1 MKKISILFFLLLTS
15 LVFSQEKDSTAV
27 FKKKVLEGTEVDFVS
42 SYYNQTG
49 QHAAVSGG
57 VGTEKLKDYANNI
70 VVATPLNDDE
80 VLTFD
85 IGISAYT
92 SASSSNV
99 NPFNST
105 LSSTGASGQTTQV
118 VNTKPTGTPWQA
130 SSGASGKGS
139 LLSLNTSYSHSSN
152 DRNFIWNADIAL
164 STEFNY
170 NSKGIGA
177 GIMRL
182 FNEKNSELD
191 FKVNA
196 YFDNWKII
204 YPTELNEYNTYGT
217 SFLINGHF
225 KGVTV
230 LDQNGA
236 TTSAYR
242 PTSFKP
248 WESSIRNSFSSSFTY
263 SQIVSKKMQVSFFFD
278 LLQQQ
283 GMLSTPYQRIY
294 FADKANYY
302 IGNKQYI
309 PIYQSP
315 DNIGVYQLAD
325 AIERLPS
332 KRFKFPIGF
341 RWNYYIN
348 EKYIVRTYYRYYQ
361 DDWAI
366 KAHTFSIEVPI
377 KLSDSYTVYPMY
389 RYYVQT
395 QSKYFAPFEQHLSTE
410 QFYTSDYDLS
420 GFVANQYGVG
430 ATYTDLLTR
439 FSLFGLKVKNI
450 DLRINH
456 YARNDGLNAT
466 IGTISFKFITY

>member
-1 MKKISILFFLLLTS
+1 MKKINVLFFLLLTS

-130 SSGASGKGS
+130 SSGASGKGN

-236 TTSAYR
+236 ATSAYFKENA
-242 PTSFKP
+242 SF
-248 WESSIRNSFSSSFTY
+248 
-263 SQIVSKKMQVSFFFD
+263 VFFRFIATTRHA
-278 LLQQQ
+278 LYA
-283 GMLSTPYQRIY
+283 LST
-294 FADKANYY
+294 
-302 IGNKQYI
+302 
-309 PIYQSP
+309 
-315 DNIGVYQLAD
+315 
-325 AIERLPS
+325 
-332 KRFKFPIGF
+332 
-341 RWNYYIN
+341 
-348 EKYIVRTYYRYYQ
+348 
-361 DDWAI
+361 
-366 KAHTFSIEVPI
+366 
-377 KLSDSYTVYPMY
+377 
-389 RYYVQT
+389 
-395 QSKYFAPFEQHLSTE
+395 
-410 QFYTSDYDLS
+410 DL
-420 GFVANQYGVG
+420 FC
-430 ATYTDLLTR
+430 
-439 FSLFGLKVKNI
+439 
-450 DLRINH
+450 
-456 YARNDGLNAT
+456 
-466 IGTISFKFITY
+466 